1 MPKIACLFLYNTMNF
16 LRNKHIINYLVILLC
31 TGCAIKHSTYT
42 LEDIE
47 KHRTLYT
54 QKGKRKSL
62 TTLVDIYLDKNQPH
76 ESRLQALRVIS
87 DINDPIVIDALQS
100 SIGTAS
106 LIDLEIMIES
116 VETLV
121 SFHQNNSVDSL
132 VMGLAN
138 TEKKVME
145 IRESIINAIGE
156 NGTNDEIY
164 TLLELYEVSR
174 SNHARMNKLL
184 TLTLGGMDDDRVI
197 PFLMQIA
204 NDEETEIHI
213 RNRAVDILA
222 RKESP
227 ELVDF
232 FIEMLG
238 DPVTRDK
245 VNEYAM
251 NVLGEFNDERMVF
264 ALLEAYQTGKHQ
276 YYAMLN
282 TLMKSLGEYKN
293 PAIKP
298 VFIEIAKTDGFPRS
312 LRIKAIRGLAEFD
325 DPASADEVVEIL
337 SYPSNYIYYNEIV
350 TLLKELGVYENYKP
364 ELRENAFNAMKLDI
378 K

>member
-1 MPKIACLFLYNTMNF
+1 MFFLKS
-16 LRNKHIINYLVILLC
+16 KHILNYLVILLFAS
-31 TGCAIKHSTYT
+31 CAIKHSTYT

-62 TTLVDIYLDKNQPH
+62 STLVDIYLDKNQPH
-76 ESRLQALRVIS
+76 ETRLQALRVIA
-87 DINDPIVIDALQS
+87 DVNDPIVIDALQS

-121 SFHQNNSVDSL
+121 KFHQDSSVDSL

-174 SNHARMNKLL
+174 TNHARMNKLL
-184 TLTLGGMDDDRVI
+184 TLTLGGMEDDRVI

-204 NDEETEIHI
+204 NDEETDIHI

-251 NVLGEFNDERMVF
+251 NVLGEFNDERMIF

-312 LRIKAIRGLAEFD
+312 LRIKAIRGLAEFN
-325 DPASADEVVEIL
+325 DPKSVDEVVEIL

-364 ELRENAFNAMKLDI
+364 ELRANAFDAMKLDI

>member
-1 MPKIACLFLYNTMNF
+1 MI
-16 LRNKHIINYLVILLC
+16 LVLSS
-31 TGCAIKHSTYT
+31 CAVKHSTYT

-62 TTLVDIYLDKNQPH
+62 STLVEIYLDNNQPQ
-76 ESRLQALRVIS
+76 ETRLQALQVIS
-87 DINDPIVIDALQS
+87 EINDPIVIDALQS
-100 SIGTAS
+100 SVGNAS
-106 LIDLEIMIES
+106 LIDLDIMIQS

-121 SFHQNNSVDSL
+121 KFNKDNSVDSL

-138 TEKKVME
+138 TEKKVMD
-145 IRESIINAIGE
+145 IREAIINAIGE
-156 NGTNDEIY
+156 NGTSDEIY

-174 SNHARMNKLL
+174 VNHARMNKLL

-204 NDEETEIHI
+204 NDEETDIHI

-251 NVLGEFNDERMVF
+251 NVLGEFNDERMIF

-312 LRIKAIRGLAEFD
+312 LRIKAIRGLAEFN
-325 DPASADEVVEIL
+325 DPSSVDEVVEIL
-337 SYPSNYIYYNEIV
+337 SYPSNYIYYNEII
-350 TLLKELGVYENYKP
+350 TLLKELGVYENYKVQ
-364 ELRENAFNAMKLDI
+364 LRKYAFNAMKVDI
-378 K
+378 Q

>member
-1 MPKIACLFLYNTMNF
+1 MTFLKYKHLILFLSIF
-16 LRNKHIINYLVILLC
+16 AFFS
-31 TGCAIKHSTYT
+31 CAIKQSTYT

-47 KHRTLYT
+47 KHRTLYK

-62 TTLVDIYLDKNQPH
+62 STLVDIYLDNNQPL
-76 ESRLQALRVIS
+76 ETRLQALRIIS
-87 DINDPIVIDALQS
+87 EINDPIVIDALQS
-100 SIGTAS
+100 SIGEAS
-106 LIDLEIMIES
+106 LIDLSIMIES

-121 SFHQNNSVDSL
+121 KFHESSSVDSL
-132 VMGLAN
+132 VVGLAN

-145 IRESIINAIGE
+145 IREAIINAIGE
-156 NGTNDEIY
+156 NGTDDEIY

-174 SNHARMNKLL
+174 TNHARMNKLL

-197 PFLMQIA
+197 PFLMEIA
-204 NDEETEIHI
+204 NDEQTDIHI

-251 NVLGEFNDERMVF
+251 NVLGEFNDERMIF

-298 VFIEIAKTDGFPRS
+298 VFIEVAKTDGFPRS
-312 LRIKAIRGLAEFD
+312 LRIKAIRGLAEFN
-325 DPASADEVVEIL
+325 DPNSVDEIIEIL
-337 SYPSNYIYYNEIV
+337 SYPQNYIYYNEII
-350 TLLKELGVYENYKP
+350 TLLKELDVYENYKSQ
-364 ELRENAFNAMKLDI
+364 LRMHAFNAIQLDI
-378 K
+378 E

>member
-1 MPKIACLFLYNTMNF
+1 MPKIACLFLYNSMNF
-16 LRNKHIINYLVILLC
+16 LRSKHIINYLLILLC

-76 ESRLQALRVIS
+76 ETRLQALRVIS

-121 SFHQNNSVDSL
+121 SFHQDSSVDSL

-184 TLTLGGMDDDRVI
+184 TLTLGGMEDDRVI

-251 NVLGEFNDERMVF
+251 NVLGEFNDERMIF

-312 LRIKAIRGLAEFD
+312 LRIKAIRGLAEFN

>member
-1 MPKIACLFLYNTMNF
+1 MI
-16 LRNKHIINYLVILLC
+16 LVLSS
-31 TGCAIKHSTYT
+31 CAIKHSTYT

-62 TTLVDIYLDKNQPH
+62 STLVDIYLDNNQPQ
-76 ESRLQALRVIS
+76 ETRLQALKVIS
-87 DINDPIVIDALQS
+87 EINDPIVIDALQS
-100 SIGTAS
+100 SVGNAS
-106 LIDLEIMIES
+106 LIDLEIMIKS

-121 SFHQNNSVDSL
+121 KFQQPNSVDSL
-132 VMGLAN
+132 VLGLAN
-138 TEKKVME
+138 TEKKVMD
-145 IRESIINAIGE
+145 IREAIINAIGE
-156 NGTNDEIY
+156 NGTDDEIY

-204 NDEETEIHI
+204 NDQETDIQI

-251 NVLGEFNDERMVF
+251 NVLGEFNDERMIF

-298 VFIEIAKTDGFPRS
+298 VFIEVAKTDGFPRA
-312 LRIKAIRGLAEFD
+312 LRIKAIRGLAEFN
-325 DPASADEVVEIL
+325 DPSTIDEVVEIL

-350 TLLKELGVYENYKP
+350 TLLKELGVYENYKT
-364 ELRENAFNAMKLDI
+364 ELRSHAFNAMKMDI

>member
-1 MPKIACLFLYNTMNF
+1 MFF
-16 LRNKHIINYLVILLC
+16 
-31 TGCAIKHSTYT
+31 GCAIKHSTYT

-47 KHRTLYT
+47 KHRTLYN

-62 TTLVDIYLDKNQPH
+62 STLVDIYLDHNQPH
-76 ESRLQALRVIS
+76 ETRMQALKVIS
-87 DINDPIVIDALQS
+87 EINDPIVIDAIQS
-100 SIGTAS
+100 SIGKAS
-106 LIDLEIMIES
+106 LIDLEIMIKS

-121 SFHQNNSVDSL
+121 KFKDTNSVDSL
-132 VMGLAN
+132 VMGLAS

-145 IRESIINAIGE
+145 IREAIINAIGE
-156 NGTNDEIY
+156 NGTEDEIY

-174 SNHARMNKLL
+174 TNHARMNKLL
-184 TLTLGGMDDDRVI
+184 TLTLGGMEDDRVI

-204 NDEETEIHI
+204 NDNQTDLQI
-213 RNRAVDILA
+213 RNRAVEILA

-251 NVLGEFNDERMVF
+251 NVLGEFNDERMIF

-282 TLMKSLGEYKN
+282 TLMRSLGEYKN

-298 VFIEIAKTDGFPRS
+298 VFIEVAKTDGFPRS
-312 LRIKAIRGLAEFD
+312 LRIKAIRGLAEFN
-325 DPASADEVVEIL
+325 DPNSVDEILEIL
-337 SYPSNYIYYNEIV
+337 SYPSNYIYYNEIII
-350 TLLKELGVYENYKP
+350 LLKELGVYENYKS
-364 ELRENAFNAMKLDI
+364 ELRMHAFNAMQLDL

>member
-121 SFHQNNSVDSL
+121 SFHQNSSVDSL

-156 NGTNDEIY
+156 NGTSDEIY

>member
-1 MPKIACLFLYNTMNF
+1 MTF
-16 LRNKHIINYLVILLC
+16 LRNKHIILYLLIFVFSS
-31 TGCAIKHSTYT
+31 CAIKHSTYT

-47 KHRTLYT
+47 KHRTLYA

-62 TTLVDIYLDKNQPH
+62 STLVDIYLDKNQPH
-76 ESRLQALRVIS
+76 ETRLQALRVIS

-100 SIGTAS
+100 SVGTAS

-121 SFHQNNSVDSL
+121 KFHQDNSVDSL

-184 TLTLGGMDDDRVI
+184 TLTLGGMNDDRVI

-251 NVLGEFNDERMVF
+251 NVLGEFNDERMIF

-350 TLLKELGVYENYKP
+350 VLLKELGVYENYKS
-364 ELRENAFNAMKLDI
+364 ELRVHAFNAMKLDI
-378 K
+378 E

>member
-1 MPKIACLFLYNTMNF
+1 MIFLK
-16 LRNKHIINYLVILLC
+16 NKHIILYLIILVVSS
-31 TGCAIKHSTYT
+31 CAIKHSTYT

-47 KHRTLYT
+47 KHRTLYS

-62 TTLVDIYLDKNQPH
+62 STLVDIYLDNNQPQ
-76 ESRLQALRVIS
+76 ETRLQALRVIS
-87 DINDPIVIDALQS
+87 EINDPIVVEALQS

-121 SFHQNNSVDSL
+121 KFHQTNSVDSL

-156 NGTNDEIY
+156 NGTDDEIY

-174 SNHARMNKLL
+174 TNHARMNKLL
-184 TLTLGGMDDDRVI
+184 TFTLGGMDDDRVI

-204 NDEETEIHI
+204 NDGGTDIHI

-251 NVLGEFNDERMVF
+251 NVLGEFNDERMIF

-312 LRIKAIRGLAEFD
+312 LRIKAIRGLAEFN
-325 DPASADEVVEIL
+325 DPSSANQIVEIL

-350 TLLKELGVYENYKP
+350 TLLKDLIP
-364 ELRENAFNAMKLDI
+364 
-378 K
+378 